1 MSLSDFERCSPDEF
15 HAIYESWERT
25 HLREAWEQA
34 RFLACC
40 ILQPWSKKALKVTD
54 ICRFEWDTRADERT
68 PAAEST
74 RERFEEL
81 VRKAGYTTTR

>member
-15 HAIYESWERT
+15 QSIHEQWMQTHIRESWEQT
-25 HLREAWEQA
+25 

-40 ILQPWSKKALKVTD
+40 MLQPWSKKALKATD
-54 ICRFEWDTRADERT
+54 ICRFEWDTRTDER
-68 PAAEST
+68 PPVVEST

-81 VRKAGYTTTR
+81 VRRVGNTTAK